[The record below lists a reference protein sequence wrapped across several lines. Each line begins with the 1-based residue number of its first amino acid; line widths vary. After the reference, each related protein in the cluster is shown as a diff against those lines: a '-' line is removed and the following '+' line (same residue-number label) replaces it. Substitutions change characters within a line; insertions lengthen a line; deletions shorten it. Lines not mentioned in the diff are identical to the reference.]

1 MTIDFKDLPKVL
13 RACRDARV
21 FRLKAGNLEI
31 EFTSDAV
38 INQVKVNEQTI
49 APISLTS
56 LEDAKKETD
65 LRANLSAIDDNLDN
79 LHISDPELFEQL
91 QLDKELGPISGQT

>member
-38 INQVKVNEQTI
+38 INQVKVNG
-49 APISLTS
+49 L
-56 LEDAKKETD
+56 
-65 LRANLSAIDDNLDN
+65 
-79 LHISDPELFEQL
+79 L
-91 QLDKELGPISGQT
+91 QALCFGSIKGYSC